1 MATTLSFLGAAGT
14 VTGSKYLLATPAGKL
29 MIDCGLF
36 QGYKALRSRNWEPLP
51 IKARDV
57 DAVVLT
63 HAHLDHSGYA
73 PLLIRNGFRGTIH
86 ATTAT
91 RELCRLLLT
100 DSAHLQE
107 EDAAYAN
114 RHGFSR
120 HAPALPLYT
129 MADALHALNHFE
141 VHAFGRS
148 FEPLPGVR
156 VTFSRA
162 GHILGA
168 ASVLVEVSGAGK
180 TKRILFSGD
189 LGRPDDLLMQPPEP
203 PPGADYVVVES
214 TYGDREHP
222 AVDVVTEMLGPI
234 KKAIG
239 RGGVVVAPVFAV
251 GRAQSMQY
259 ALAQLK
265 KRGDLPSHLPVFLDS
280 PMAINSTALYKRF
293 AADHRLEATQA
304 AAMCSVAQCLR
315 TAEQSK
321 ALAQRHGPMVILA
334 ASGMATGG
342 RVLHHL
348 KLYAPHARNLILLT
362 GFQSPGTRGATLAA
376 HEATVRIHGEDI
388 PVRAEVVQLESA
400 SAHADAQQIEQWLQR
415 IPHAPQRCFITH
427 GENGPADMM
436 RQRIERRLHWNVTV
450 PLYLDKQS
458 L

>member
-1 MATTLSFLGAAGT
+1 MAIQLSFLGAAGT
-14 VTGSKYLLATPAGKL
+14 VTGSKYLLSTPSGKL
-29 MIDCGLF
+29 LIDCGLF
-36 QGYKALRSRNWEPLP
+36 QGYKALRSRNWEALP
-51 IKARDV
+51 VRARDI

-73 PLLIRNGFRGTIH
+73 PLLLRNGFRGTIH
-86 ATTAT
+86 STTAT
-91 RELCRLLLT
+91 RELCKLLLP

-129 MADALHALNHFE
+129 LADALQALAHFE
-141 VHAFGRS
+141 AHPFGRS

-168 ASVLVEVSGAGK
+168 ASVRVECGDKS
-180 TKRILFSGD
+180 ILFSGD
-189 LGRPDDLLMQPPEP
+189 LGRPNDLLMQPPEP
-203 PPGADYVVVES
+203 PPASDYVVVES

-222 AVDVVTEMLGPI
+222 AVDVVQEMLGPI
-234 KKAIG
+234 KRAIA

-259 ALAQLK
+259 ALSQLK
-265 KRGDLPSHLPVFLDS
+265 ARGDLPSGLPVFLDS
-280 PMAINSTALYKRF
+280 PMAINSTGLYKKF
-293 AADHRLEATQA
+293 SADHRLSAEQC
-304 AAMCSVAQCLR
+304 AAMCGVAQYLR
-315 TAEQSK
+315 TADESK
-321 ALAQRHGPMVILA
+321 ALARRHGPMVILA

-348 KLYAPHARNLILLT
+348 KLYAPHARNLIMLT

-376 HEATVRIHGEDI
+376 QAPTVRIHGQDI
-388 PVRAEVVQLESA
+388 ALRAEVVQLESA
-400 SAHADAQQIEQWLQR
+400 SAHADAAQIEQWLGRMPQ
-415 IPHAPQRCFITH
+415 APKRCFITH
-427 GENGPADMM
+427 GENGPADCM
-436 RQRIERRLHWNVTV
+436 RQRIERNLGWNVTV
-450 PLYLDKQS
+450 PLYLDKVS

>member
-1 MATTLSFLGAAGT
+1 MALQLSFLGAAGT
-14 VTGSKYLLATPAGKL
+14 VTGSKYLLTTPNGKL
-29 MIDCGLF
+29 LIDCGLF

-51 IKARDV
+51 VRARDI

-73 PLLIRNGFRGTIH
+73 PLLLRNGFRGTIH
-86 ATTAT
+86 STTAT
-91 RELCRLLLT
+91 RELCKLLLP

-129 MADALHALNHFE
+129 LADALQALAHFE
-141 VHAFGRS
+141 AHPFGRS

-156 VTFSRA
+156 VTYSRA

-168 ASVLVEVSGAGK
+168 ASVRVECGGK
-180 TKRILFSGD
+180 SILFSGD

-203 PPGADYVVVES
+203 PPLADYVVVES

-222 AVDVVTEMLGPI
+222 AVDVVQEMLEPI
-234 KKAIG
+234 KRAIG

-251 GRAQSMQY
+251 GRAQAMQY
-259 ALAQLK
+259 ALSQLK
-265 KRGDLPSHLPVFLDS
+265 ARGDLPSGLPVFLDS
-280 PMAINSTALYKRF
+280 PMAINSTSIYKKF
-293 AADHRLEATQA
+293 SADHRLSAEQC
-304 AAMCSVAQCLR
+304 AAMCGVARYLR
-315 TAEQSK
+315 TADESK

-348 KLYAPHARNLILLT
+348 KLYAPDARNLILLT

-376 HEATVRIHGEDI
+376 HAPTVRIHGQDI
-388 PVRAEVVQLESA
+388 SVRAEVAQLESA
-400 SAHADAQQIEQWLQR
+400 SAHADAAQIEQWLKR
-415 IPHAPQRCFITH
+415 IPHAPKRCFITH
-427 GENGPADMM
+427 GEDGPADCL
-436 RQRIERRLHWNVTV
+436 RQRIERNLGWNVTV
-450 PLYLDKQS
+450 PLYLDKVS

>member
-1 MATTLSFLGAAGT
+1 MAIQLSFLGAAGT
-14 VTGSKYLLATPAGKL
+14 VTGSKYLLSTPNGKL
-29 MIDCGLF
+29 LIDCGLF
-36 QGYKALRSRNWEPLP
+36 QGYKALRSRNWEALP
-51 IKARDV
+51 VRARDIA
-57 DAVVLT
+57 AVVLT

-73 PLLIRNGFRGTIH
+73 PLLLRNGFRGTIH
-86 ATTAT
+86 STTAT
-91 RELCRLLLT
+91 RELCRLLLP

-129 MADALHALNHFE
+129 LADALQALAHFE
-141 VHAFGRS
+141 AHPFGRS

-168 ASVLVEVSGAGK
+168 ASVRVECGHKS
-180 TKRILFSGD
+180 ILFSGD

-203 PPGADYVVVES
+203 PPEADYVVVES

-222 AVDVVTEMLGPI
+222 VVDVVQEMLDPI
-234 KKAIG
+234 KRTIG

-251 GRAQSMQY
+251 GRAQAMQY
-259 ALAQLK
+259 ALSQLK
-265 KRGDLPSHLPVFLDS
+265 ARGDLPSGLPVFLDS
-280 PMAINSTALYKRF
+280 PMAINSTGLYKKF
-293 AADHRLEATQA
+293 SADHRLDAAQC
-304 AAMCSVAQCLR
+304 AAMCGVAQYLR
-315 TAEQSK
+315 TADESRALSK
-321 ALAQRHGPMVILA
+321 RHGPMVILA

-348 KLYAPHARNLILLT
+348 KLYAPDARNLILLT

-376 HEATVRIHGEDI
+376 HAPTVRIHGQDI
-388 PVRAEVVQLESA
+388 SVRAEIVQLESA
-400 SAHADAQQIEQWLQR
+400 SAHADAAQIERWLGR
-415 IPHAPQRCFITH
+415 IPHAPKRCFITH
-427 GENGPADMM
+427 GEDGPADCL
-436 RQRIERRLHWNVTV
+436 RQRIERSLGWNVTV
-450 PLYLDKQS
+450 PLYLDKVT